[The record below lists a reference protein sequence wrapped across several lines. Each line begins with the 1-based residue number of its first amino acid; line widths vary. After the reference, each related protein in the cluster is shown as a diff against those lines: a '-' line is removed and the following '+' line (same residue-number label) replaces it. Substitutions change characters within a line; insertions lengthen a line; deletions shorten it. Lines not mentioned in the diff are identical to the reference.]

1 MNVKTWKDL
10 KVKDTQD
17 LFSFTAILDDR
28 GRIVV
33 PASIRKRLRIKF
45 GSLIF
50 TVIDP
55 EKIQRVIKEA
65 IERIEE

>member
-10 KVKDTQD
+10 KFRGTQG

-33 PASIRKRLRIKF
+33 PVSIRKRLRVKF
-45 GSLIF
+45 GSLI
-50 TVIDP
+50 VA
-55 EKIQRVIKEA
+55 KIEPIKVQHVL
-65 IERIEE
+65 EEVDEDGK